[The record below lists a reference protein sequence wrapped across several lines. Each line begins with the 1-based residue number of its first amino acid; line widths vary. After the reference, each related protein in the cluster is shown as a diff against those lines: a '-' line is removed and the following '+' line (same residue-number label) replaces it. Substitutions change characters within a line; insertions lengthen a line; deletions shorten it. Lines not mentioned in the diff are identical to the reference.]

1 MIIMYQTQ
9 PKYKQK
15 NTLFERFT
23 FTGKERDSETGFS
36 YFGARYYDSDLMTAW
51 LSVDRL
57 ADKYPSL
64 SPYAYC
70 AWNPI
75 RLVDPDG
82 EELTDFYDIST
93 GAHLKHV
100 DDGIDKA
107 IAIDANVFKACE
119 DDNDMEFAKSLGVS
133 LGSNTEFVS
142 LAGTLYAESTAEAS
156 SLEEMAAI
164 GSVIRNR
171 ANADNSSYL
180 DVISSGINRIYGY
193 DKRGK
198 INHKLANP
206 DKVNLAYKAAMLT
219 IKATETDYS
228 NGAYFWHG
236 KDFAIKGSNAYLRFY
251 KRGFLFTNKSHDIYS
266 MGSFQK
272 QGNVPY
278 TYESTAAFSK
288 TTFMRLTTNWMKA
301 NGANHWSG
309 CTK

>member
-1 MIIMYQTQ
+1 MIWLNYTYYQANIATIFRDIVLFFDF
-9 PKYKQK
+9 
-15 NTLFERFT
+15 NT
-23 FTGKERDSETGFS
+23 KENDNESGCH
-36 YFGARYYDSDLMTAW
+36 YYDFGYSDILTGW
-51 LSVDRL
+51 LSVDPM
-57 ADKYPSL
+57 ADKYPNI

-70 AWNPI
+70 AWNPVK
-75 RLVDPDG
+75 LVDLDG

-100 DDGIDKA
+100 DDGIDQA

-119 DDNDMEFAKSLGVS
+119 DDNDIEFAKSLGVS

-171 ANADNSSYL
+171 ADADNSSYL
-180 DVISSGINRIYGY
+180 DVISSKRYSIYGY
-193 DKRGK
+193 AERDK
-198 INHKLANP
+198 INHKLANSN
-206 DKVNLAYKAAMLT
+206 KVNLAYKAAMLT
-219 IKATETDYS
+219 IATETDYS

-251 KRGFLFTNKSHDIYS
+251 KRGFLFTDKSHDVYN

-278 TYESTAAFSK
+278 TYESTAAFCK

-301 NGANHWSG
+301 NGAKHWSG
-309 CTK
+309 RAK

>member
-15 NTLFERFT
+15 NTLFIVSSS
-23 FTGKERDSETGFS
+23 TGKERDSETGFS
-36 YFGARYYDSDLMTAW
+36 YFGARYYDSDILTGW
-51 LSVDRL
+51 LSVDPM

-70 AWNPI
+70 AWNPVK
-75 RLVDPDG
+75 LVDPDG

-100 DDGIDKA
+100 DDGIDEA

-236 KDFAIKGSNAYLRFY
+236 KDFAIKGKRAHSNFYL
-251 KRGFLFTNKSHDIYS
+251 RGFLFTNKSHDIYS